1 MRNVHIAVLGVL
13 LLAGTACRDGGPAA
27 PPLDLLELIPVGGT
41 QVVVQETP
49 GPETGTVTYVV
60 RVITRR
66 SDLGA
71 YQGVVRFAPNA
82 FELIESVTPSGGEG
96 EMHLINPEVS
106 AGQIRFAAYATERF
120 ASDEAFRFTVRP
132 LVMRADANLRAE
144 LTVGGAVSGA
154 ALEAEKLLASDG
166 VRDSRGHLIAQ

>member
-1 MRNVHIAVLGVL
+1 MRIVNIAALGVL
-13 LLAGTACRDGGPAA
+13 LIAGTACRDGGPAA

-41 QVVVQETP
+41 QVIVQEAP

-71 YQGVVRFAPNA
+71 YQGEVSFAPNA
-82 FELIESVTPSGGEG
+82 FELLSSTTPSGAEG

-106 AGQIRFAAYATERF
+106 AGRIRFAAYATEQF

-132 LVMRADANLRAE
+132 LVTRADANLRAH

-166 VRDSRGHLIAQ
+166 VRDIRGHLIAQ